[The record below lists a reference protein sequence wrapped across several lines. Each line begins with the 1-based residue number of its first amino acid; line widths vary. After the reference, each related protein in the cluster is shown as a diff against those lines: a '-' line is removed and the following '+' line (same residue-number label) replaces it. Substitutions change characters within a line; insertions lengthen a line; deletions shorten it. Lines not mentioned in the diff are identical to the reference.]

1 MLDMIRNRTTCGVN
15 ASALEGWPEQQQR
28 ETGQSIESCRKSEES
43 RREDEDEG
51 RGTRIRVDGV
61 DGVQESVSE
70 NGGEGRDCL

>member
-1 MLDMIRNRTTCGVN
+1 MLRNRTTCGVN
-15 ASALEGWPEQQQR
+15 ARALEGSPEQQQR